1 MWFGKWL
8 AEYSKIFTRALES
21 LKIGILMRSFN
32 PKLKKYEYKI
42 QRGVISHDNEEWR
55 KTLRGIDLSR
65 GSEFEWILIRAL
77 ESLKNFHFSTLLLS
91 KYMLF
96 ELKKVLRSYLSWHW
110 RGIQNLNKN
119 SLVAWK
125 MTWGIWQFG
134 NFHHSTRKCQNW
146 NFDGILL
153 SKVENVWA

>member
-96 ELKKVLRSYLSWHW
+96 ELKKYWGVIFHDTEEGYKIWIKTHLLLGKWHEE
-110 RGIQNLNKN
+110 
-119 SLVAWK
+119 
-125 MTWGIWQFG
+125 FG
-134 NFHHSTRKCQNW
+134 NLAIFTTALESVKIGTLMGSFCPK
-146 NFDGILL
+146 
-153 SKVENVWA
+153 